1 MAYSSE
7 HDHSR
12 DAAIRRPDP
21 FASLSAHDA
30 RRRRFWLFE
39 LLMGPFQDHDERA
52 SYHSASKESEAK
64 AAAGI
69 RANKAWNGNGAPTPN
84 PAAWNGGN
92 GQAAPVSSVATPGG
106 LFSPAGR
113 QPAGQ

>member
-1 MAYSSE
+1 MAYSPE
-7 HDHSR
+7 MDHSR
-12 DAAIRRPDP
+12 RAVNRPEP
-21 FASLSAHDA
+21 FASLNGHGS

-64 AAAGI
+64 VAAGI

-84 PAAWNGGN
+84 SAAWNGGN
-92 GQAAPVSSVATPGG
+92 GQAGPVPGAAPSGAR
-106 LFSPAGR
+106 FSPVDRQSAGR
-113 QPAGQ
+113 